1 MIKDIE
7 ILKIDTHKDH
17 RGFFRE
23 ISRLNNLKI
32 NFSEGQISHSLVNKD
47 VLKAW
52 HGHKAQTQINYLI
65 NGKIK
70 VVLYD
75 YRKNSDTFNEY
86 HEFLVDNNE
95 NAVVYLFKP
104 GILHSYKCLEGPMNI
119 IYFTS
124 GTYNISEEVRISTED
139 SSIKYKW

>member
-7 ILKIDTHKDH
+7 INKIDTHKDH

-23 ISRLNNLKI
+23 ISRLNNIKV

-52 HGHKAQTQINYLI
+52 HGHKTQTQINYLI

-86 HEFLVDNNE
+86 HEFLVDNKE

-124 GTYNISEEVRISTED
+124 GTYNISEEVRISSED